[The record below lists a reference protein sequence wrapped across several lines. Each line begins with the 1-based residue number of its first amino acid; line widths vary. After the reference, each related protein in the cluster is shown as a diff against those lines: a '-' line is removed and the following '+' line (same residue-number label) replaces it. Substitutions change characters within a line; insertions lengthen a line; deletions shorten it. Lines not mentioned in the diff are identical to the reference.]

1 MSSLT
6 DWLDD
11 RPLLG
16 SGLKGLVGG
25 TVYAGTGYLAS
36 GTVPTAGAA
45 AFGVAF
51 AVLSFVFARRRD

>member
-16 SGLKGLVGG
+16 SALKGLLGG
-25 TVYAGTGYLAS
+25 TVYAVAGYLAS
-36 GTVPTAGAA
+36 GTVPVLGAA
-45 AFGVAF
+45 AFGTSF
-51 AVLSFVFARRRD
+51 AVLSFVVARRRE